1 MYRLGIDVGETNTD
15 AVLLDSYSRIVQTV
29 KKPTSPDI
37 ASGICAVLKEIIEH
51 NQTDPKDI
59 AAVMIGTTHCLQAL
73 RKKENLSSVFILR
86 IGSGKNAI
94 PPLFEGND
102 SLRRYVIPDYLDIDG
117 GHEVTGKPLG
127 IMNCSHIDQF
137 FSRLARQRNHRGDR
151 DHRNVFIDES
161 RT

>member
-73 RKKENLSSVFILR
+73 RKRKIFPQFSYSASEAEKTQYLRFLKEMIL
-86 IGSGKNAI
+86 
-94 PPLFEGND
+94 
-102 SLRRYVIPDYLDIDG
+102 
-117 GHEVTGKPLG
+117 
-127 IMNCSHIDQF
+127 
-137 FSRLARQRNHRGDR
+137 
-151 DHRNVFIDES
+151 
-161 RT
+161 